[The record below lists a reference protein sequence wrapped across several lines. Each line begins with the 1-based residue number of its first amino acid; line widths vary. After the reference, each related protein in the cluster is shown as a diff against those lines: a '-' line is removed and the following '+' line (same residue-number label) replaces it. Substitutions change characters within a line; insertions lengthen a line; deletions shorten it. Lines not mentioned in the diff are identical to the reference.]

1 MSEIID
7 IRLAPEFISDREYIG
22 RLIRQKQS
30 ISTDVALY
38 FRLIKR
44 SIDARQKKVVYQ
56 LRYEY
61 STEEALVELN
71 CHNEFKAQ
79 DVSQSREIAVI
90 GAGPAGIFAALR
102 LIENGYKPLIFDR
115 GKDVQARRR
124 DLRAIQQES
133 IVNTESNYCY
143 GEGGAGTYSDGKL
156 YTRST
161 KRGDLNRVLKILVAH
176 GAQEDILIDAHPH
189 IGSNKLPQVIKN
201 IRTSIEDCGGRYFFD
216 HKLEDLDQVSRDSL
230 KLTFGNGFSIHVKSA
245 ILATGHSARDIYRLL
260 DRKNLAMEAKP
271 FALGVRAEHDQQFVN
286 QSQYH
291 QNQPSTILPPA
302 SYSLKHTSNTHSSFS
317 FCMCPG
323 GLIVPAATS
332 PGEIVV
338 NGMSLSRRDS
348 PYANSG
354 IVVTVDPSKMKDF
367 GHYGLFSSLEFQKK
381 VERDMFEFG
390 DGSLAAPAQRLSD
403 FVNRKVS
410 TTLNPTS
417 YIPGLITAPL
427 HEMLPENIQ
436 TGLQEGFKA
445 FGRKMPG
452 YITENANIVGVESR
466 TSAPVRIVR
475 NNKFCNHPQYPT
487 LYPCGEGAGY
497 AGGIISAAL
506 DGERVVHGMMQYFD
520 K

>member
-1 MSEIID
+1 MSETID
-7 IRLAPEFISDREYIG
+7 IRITPEFLSDEKYISQLIKKKRSIPLDSELYM
-22 RLIRQKQS
+22 RL
-30 ISTDVALY
+30 V
-38 FRLIKR
+38 KR

-61 STEEALVELN
+61 STDRPYDVLDYQS
-71 CHNEFKAQ
+71 EFKAQ
-79 DVSQSREIAVI
+79 DVSQSPEIAII

-176 GAQEDILIDAHPH
+176 GAQKDILIDAHPH
-189 IGSNKLPQVIKN
+189 IGSNKLPQVIQN
-201 IRTSIEDCGGRYFFD
+201 IRTSIEDCGGKYFFD
-216 HKLEDLDQVSRDSL
+216 YRLDDLNQSSDQSL
-230 KLTFGNGFSIHVKSA
+230 NLFFGNGVSVNVKAA

-286 QSQYH
+286 RSQYH
-291 QNQPSTILPPA
+291 QQQPSSLLPPA
-302 SYSLKHTSNTHSSFS
+302 SYALKHTSDSYSSFS

-348 PYANSG
+348 PFANSG
-354 IVVTVDPSKMKDF
+354 VVVTVDPSKMKEF
-367 GHYGLFSSLEFQKK
+367 AHYGLFSSLEFQKK
-381 VERDMFEFG
+381 VEQDMFQYG
-390 DGSLAAPAQRLSD
+390 NGSLAAPGQRLSD
-403 FVNRKVS
+403 FVDRKIS
-410 TTLNPTS
+410 SSLNPTS
-417 YIPGLITAPL
+417 YIPGLIEAPL
-427 HEMLPENIQ
+427 HELLPANIQ
-436 TGLQEGFKA
+436 AGLQEAFKA

-452 YITENANIVGVESR
+452 YVTENANIVGVESR
-466 TSAPVRIVR
+466 TSSPIRIVR
-475 NNKFCNHPQYPT
+475 NDKFCNHPQCAT

-506 DGERVVHGMMQYFD
+506 DGERVVHGMMQFFS